1 MRKFLL
7 SSAALFML
15 AAPAA
20 ASDYDVITYSPTS
33 DYGTVPACDTPAV
46 LRSIANRFA
55 YQDAHIVYSGVTI
68 ASISG
73 VRQRAYKPARGGF
86 IDRRF
91 CGATAWLSNG
101 RRSEVVYMIDGPWTG
116 FAGFGY
122 HVQSCLPGRDPY
134 HVYDASCRSLRP

>member
-15 AAPAA
+15 AAPAV
-20 ASDYDVITYSPTS
+20 ASDYGVIAYTPAGDNGS
-33 DYGTVPACDTPAV
+33 VPACDTPAV
-46 LRSIANRFA
+46 LRSITNRFA

-73 VRQRAYKPARGGF
+73 VRERAYKPGYPGF

-101 RRSEVVYMIDGPWTG
+101 RKSEVVYMIDGRHTG

-122 HVQSCLPGRDPY
+122 HVQSCLPGHDPY
-134 HVYDASCRSLRP
+134 NVYDARCRSLRP